1 MGHDNYHSRNVWAD
15 KNQESTMKYH
25 EAVYDPKHAKSIV
38 DPAKLTEWV
47 FREGHKYWDAPVPLL
62 DTHGKI
68 VIPAASR
75 TRAGPTITQA
85 WNGDILVNGKTK
97 IEIIRDQAMSDKDLV
112 MAINLDEIGVQFAN
126 IVKAW
131 TNTFRAAT
139 K

>member
-1 MGHDNYHSRNVWAD
+1 M
-15 KNQESTMKYH
+15 TMTFF
-25 EAVYDPKHAKSIV
+25 P
-38 DPAKLTEWV
+38 
-47 FREGHKYWDAPVPLL
+47 
-62 DTHGKI
+62 
-68 VIPAASR
+68 
-75 TRAGPTITQA
+75 GPTITQA
-85 WNGDILVNGKTK
+85 WNGEILVNGKTK